1 MPRDALTDA
10 DRARGR
16 ALGQALRAARGE
28 RSQVDVAR
36 AASLSLDT
44 LRKLEQGGT
53 PTPGFFLVALVA
65 RELNLALDDLA
76 GAVWPTEGRRP

>member
-1 MPRDALTDA
+1 MLTDG

-28 RSQVDVAR
+28 RSQAEIAR

-53 PTPGFFLVALVA
+53 PTPGFFLIALVA

-76 GAVWPTEGRRP
+76 CAVLPTEGRRP

>member
-1 MPRDALTDA
+1 MSRGALTDA

-28 RSQVDVAR
+28 RSQVEVAR

-44 LRKLEQGGT
+44 LRKLEQGGI
-53 PTPGFFLVALVA
+53 PTPGFFLVALIA

-76 GAVWPTEGRRP
+76 SAMLPTEGR